1 MSPIRR
7 TFGDKDELALALA
20 DAVAAN
26 LNAGLAARGRA
37 ALAVS
42 GGSTPGR
49 FFRALGARTDIDWAQ
64 VTVTLVD
71 ERWVDESSDRS
82 NARLVKANLLQGPA
96 AVAAFVPLWQG
107 GAEPDAAG
115 IAKAN
120 AAISAIPVLDAAILG
135 MGSDGHT
142 ASFFPG
148 GDTLDEA
155 LTAAGPVLAIR
166 APGAGEPRV
175 TLTLRRLL
183 AAEALYLHIEGNE
196 KAEVL
201 EQALGEGAIA
211 DMPVRAVLRQDEK
224 PVTVFWCP

>member
-20 DAVAAN
+20 DAVATN
-26 LNAGLAARGRA
+26 LSTGIAMRGRA
-37 ALAVS
+37 ALALS
-42 GGSTPGR
+42 GGSTPAR
-49 FFRALGARTDIDWAQ
+49 FFRALSQRADIDWSK

-96 AVAAFVPLWQG
+96 AAAAFVPLWQG
-107 GAEPDAAG
+107 GDEPDAAG

-120 AAISAIPVLDAAILG
+120 AAIAAIPVLDAAILG
-135 MGSDGHT
+135 MGNDGHT

-148 GDTLDEA
+148 GDTLEEA
-155 LTAAGPVLAIR
+155 LTVDGPVLAIR

-175 TLTLRRLL
+175 TLTLRRLV

-201 EQALGEGAIA
+201 DKALGDGDVA
-211 DMPVRAVLRQDEK
+211 DMPVRAILRQELK

>member
-20 DAVAAN
+20 DAVASN
-26 LNAGLAARGRA
+26 LSTGIAVRGRA
-37 ALAVS
+37 ALALS
-42 GGSTPGR
+42 GGSTPAR
-49 FFRALGARTDIDWAQ
+49 FFRALSQRADVDWSK

-96 AVAAFVPLWQG
+96 AAAAFVPLWQG
-107 GAEPDAAG
+107 GDEPDAAG

-120 AAISAIPVLDAAILG
+120 AAIAAIPVLDAAILG
-135 MGSDGHT
+135 MGNDGHT

-148 GDTLDEA
+148 GDTLEEA
-155 LTAAGPVLAIR
+155 LTVDGPVLAIR

-175 TLTLRRLL
+175 TLTLRRLV

-201 EQALGEGAIA
+201 DKALGDGDVA
-211 DMPVRAVLRQDEK
+211 DMPVRAILRQELK